1 MARHWTI
8 LPRPDDRRDRLG
20 EGVTYLPG
28 ENALYWV
35 DILGQR
41 LHRFGL
47 DDRAHAE
54 WAMPDMIGWVIE
66 RAAAP
71 GFIAGM
77 RSGFHTLTL
86 DPFALVPVGHPEPD
100 RPGNRLND
108 AVADRHGRIWAGT
121 MSIDGSHDHGALYRL
136 DHDLTWHKAD
146 APYRIAN
153 GPALSGDGRWMY
165 HADSARGVIYRF
177 AMDAAGALGPR
188 ELFVRFAPG
197 WGAPDGMTTDRE
209 GGLWVA
215 HWGGSCVSRFTPDGH
230 RERWIDLPA
239 SQITRPCFGGPELDR
254 LFVTSAADGV
264 DEPLAGCLFE
274 VDPGVRGPPAHRFGG

>member
-1 MARHWTI
+1 MTDWTI
-8 LPRPDDRRDRLG
+8 LPRPDARRDLLG
-20 EGVTYLPG
+20 EGVMYSAR

-41 LHRFGL
+41 LNRLALADG
-47 DDRAHAE
+47 ACAE

-71 GFIAGM
+71 GFIAGL

-86 DPFALVPVGHPEPD
+86 DPVVLAPIGDPEPD
-100 RPGNRLND
+100 LPGNRLND
-108 AVADRHGRIWAGT
+108 ALADAHGRIWAGT
-121 MSIDGSHDHGALYRL
+121 MSMDGSRDHGALYRL
-136 DHDLTWHKAD
+136 DPDLTWHKAD

-153 GPALSGDGRWMY
+153 GPALSPDGRWMY
-165 HADSARGVIYRF
+165 HADSPRRVIYRF
-177 AMDAAGALGPR
+177 GIDAAGNLGPR
-188 ELFVRFAPG
+188 ETFVQFADA
-197 WGAPDGMTTDRE
+197 WGVPDGMTTDAR

-215 HWGGSCVSRFTPDGH
+215 HWGGGCVSRFTPDGQ

-239 SQITRPCFGGPELDR
+239 SQITRPCFGGAQLDR

-264 DEPLAGCLFE
+264 DEPRAGCLFE
-274 VDPGVRGPPAHRFGG
+274 VDPGVRGWPAHRFGG